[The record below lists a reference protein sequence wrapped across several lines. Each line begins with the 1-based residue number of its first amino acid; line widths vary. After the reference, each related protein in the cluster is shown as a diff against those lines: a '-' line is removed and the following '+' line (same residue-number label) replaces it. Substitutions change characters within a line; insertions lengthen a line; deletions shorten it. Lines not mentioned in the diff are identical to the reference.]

1 MSEDALIL
9 DHIRQHGFI
18 TPAIAAELYGCLAL
32 HSAAARLRKRHPIVC
47 KMRTG
52 NGKRWGEY
60 RIAAQ
65 PEQRA

>member
-1 MSEDALIL
+1 MSEDMLIL

-18 TPAIAAELYGCLAL
+18 TPAIAFTEYGCAAL
-32 HSAAARLRKRHPIVC
+32 HSAAARLRKLHPIVC
-47 KMRTG
+47 KMRHG